1 MKHSNKKKKITKHAE
16 TKKKRIAI
24 LPIIYTIVVLLFMF
38 AVFHAYRNAF
48 TGGLPAGS
56 EGYYHER
63 MAKAINEKGILSY
76 DSLSFSGRTYI
87 FSAYDYL
94 LALAGKVTG
103 VRAASIWIP
112 LAMAIISVFAF
123 YGIMRK
129 SGMKESSIN
138 IALLILAATP
148 AFAYSALTSNPQ
160 IAAAAFLLSAFY
172 FYMRE
177 EKAAVVLSAILFG
190 FASLFGAAALLISL
204 SIAGIFTIKHPERK
218 KRFSALLGIFALM
231 SVTYIITIAK
241 FGLLPI
247 SFGKSLSSIVL
258 ELGALSGIGI
268 FELILAGIG
277 LLYAWASKDRNYLPI
292 SMTALLL
299 LLFLFGMNVSVY
311 LAFACAFFSSLA
323 INFLDERKW
332 SLNILRGASIIL
344 ILCGLLFS
352 GLTFMGRAVNMEP
365 DSGIVDAFSWLS
377 NNYSGGNVLSVPK
390 NGFYTE
396 YFGMKAFS
404 DDNFEYAPNLEQ
416 RLNASQQIFYSR
428 DLDKTMAELA
438 KNNITYIVIT
448 PEMKNGLVWRKEQE
462 GLLFLLR
469 NNETFKNVH
478 LESTQAGSIEIWNV
492 VPQVQTAG

>member
-1 MKHSNKKKKITKHAE
+1 
-16 TKKKRIAI
+16 
-24 LPIIYTIVVLLFMF
+24 
-38 AVFHAYRNAF
+38 HAYRNAF
-48 TGGLPAGS
+48 MGGLPAGS

-63 MAKAINEKGILSY
+63 IANAIGNKGILSY
-76 DSLSFSGRTYI
+76 DSLSFSGRAYI

-112 LAMAIISVFAF
+112 LAMAIISMFAF

-138 IALLILAATP
+138 ITLLILVATP

-172 FYMRE
+172 FYLRE
-177 EKAAVVLSAILFG
+177 EKFAFALSAIFFG
-190 FASLFGAAALLISL
+190 FAALAGVASFIISL
-204 SIAGIFTIKHPERK
+204 SMAGFYTIKHPERK
-218 KRFSALLGIFALM
+218 KRFFAILGIFALM
-231 SVTYIITIAK
+231 SLTYIIMTVRV
-241 FGLLPI
+241 GLPAI

-258 ELGALSGIGI
+258 ELGAISGIGI
-268 FELILAGIG
+268 FELIIAGMG
-277 LLYAWASKDRNYLPI
+277 LIYVWGSKDRNYLPI

-299 LLFLFGMNVSVY
+299 LLFAFGMNVLVY
-311 LAFACAFFSSLA
+311 LAFACAFLSSEA
-323 INFLDERKW
+323 IYFLYERKW
-332 SLNILRGASIIL
+332 SVPILRNASLVL
-344 ILCGLLFS
+344 IFCGLLFS
-352 GLTFMGRAVNMEP
+352 GLTFMGRAVKMEP

-390 NGFYTE
+390 NGFYIE

-404 DDNFEYAPNLEQ
+404 DDHFEYAPNLKQ
-416 RLNASQQIFYSR
+416 RLNASQQVFYSR

-478 LESTQAGSIEIWNV
+478 LESTQAGSIEIWKV
-492 VPQVQTAG
+492 VPQPMAG